1 MALFLRR
8 NYLMQ
13 LLIQEFR
20 FSMSS
25 DVRKILNSWKLI
37 LNNLKKYLS
46 KHKFSTL
53 VLKEVNI

>member
-13 LLIQEFR
+13 LLIQEFP